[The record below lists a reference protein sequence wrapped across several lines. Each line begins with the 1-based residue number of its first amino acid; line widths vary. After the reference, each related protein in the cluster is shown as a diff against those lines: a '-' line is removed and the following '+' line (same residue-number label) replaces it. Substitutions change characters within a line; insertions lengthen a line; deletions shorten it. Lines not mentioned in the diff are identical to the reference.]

1 MRIEST
7 RKYSVHEAHTNCR
20 LGSLC
25 SISAQRWIC
34 TQDIG
39 YKNRW
44 YASFDMLDRRVRKR
58 YPKKYCLSK
67 KFPAPNLP
75 FGGCSGSTLQ
85 QRKMRKMMKLW
96 MKPALLAN
104 LKPLQK
110 AGLHAPGDILLRSSV
125 VTQVSR
131 KGLVRLKF

>member
-1 MRIEST
+1 MKLIPT
-7 RKYSVHEAHTNCR
+7 V
-20 LGSLC
+20 GSASCVVSMLKGG
-25 SISAQRWIC
+25 SALKTSATKTDGMLLLTCWTGGC
-34 TQDIG
+34 GKDTP
-39 YKNRW
+39 KNT
-44 YASFDMLDRRVRKR
+44 ALA
-58 YPKKYCLSK
+58 

-110 AGLHAPGDILLRSSV
+110 AGLHAPGDILLRGSV

-131 KGLVRLKF
+131 KELVRLKF